1 MKKSTNKNL
10 SFEENTIIEPVAE
23 IEDSLQK
30 VVRWRTFKTM
40 MELLY
45 FKWNVNFFQVD
56 ESPVSPLSETVD
68 MCETATL
75 RGEA

>member
-1 MKKSTNKNL
+1 MS
-10 SFEENTIIEPVAE
+10 
-23 IEDSLQK
+23 
-30 VVRWRTFKTM
+30 
-40 MELLY
+40 
-45 FKWNVNFFQVD
+45 FFQVD